1 MEDIESYI
9 IRKCYRKIFP
19 HNELNEDR
27 EFFNKT
33 NNLSWLTPEHSEIK
47 KIYINEKLWVI
58 AMNCINRMD
67 DEKSPIEKL
76 RCVQSAYQILN
87 NSINFS
93 SGKEEHAGVDD
104 IIPILIYVIIKSK
117 PKRIISNLK

>member
-1 MEDIESYI
+1 
-9 IRKCYRKIFP
+9 
-19 HNELNEDR
+19 
-27 EFFNKT
+27 
-33 NNLSWLTPEHSEIK
+33 
-47 KIYINEKLWVI
+47 
-58 AMNCINRMD
+58 MD
-67 DEKSPIEKL
+67 EEKSPIEKL
-76 RCVQSAYQILN
+76 KCVQNAYQILN